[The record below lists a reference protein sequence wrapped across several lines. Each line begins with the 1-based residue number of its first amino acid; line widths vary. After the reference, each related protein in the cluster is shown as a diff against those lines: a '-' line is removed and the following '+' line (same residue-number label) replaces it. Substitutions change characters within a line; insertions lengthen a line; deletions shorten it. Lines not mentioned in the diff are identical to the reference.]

1 MALTPVV
8 GRLLA
13 DSGSLGMR
21 GRSVLLVLV
30 ALLPACAFGDRSI
43 ALQYEVERRYAQT
56 GADYKDPVVVLDFDD
71 ARPQPEYGDVRNGF
85 GIVTAKVIAEGQSG
99 GRWVANAL
107 AAELEARGYQVQQAT
122 EAPPGTVP
130 VLVSGSL
137 TQAYVRT
144 GVLGLD
150 CLVRVRLRVLRH
162 GVTVLTRDYEA
173 ENDDLGLLGTA
184 QAYAS
189 ALSEGLRRLIEQA
202 MEDIE
207 EALRE

>member
-1 MALTPVV
+1 M
-8 GRLLA
+8 
-13 DSGSLGMR
+13 
-21 GRSVLLVLV
+21 
-30 ALLPACAFGDRSI
+30 
-43 ALQYEVERRYAQT
+43 
-56 GADYKDPVVVLDFDD
+56 
-71 ARPQPEYGDVRNGF
+71 
-85 GIVTAKVIAEGQSG
+85 
-99 GRWVANAL
+99 
-107 AAELEARGYQVQQAT
+107 QQAT

>member
-71 ARPQPEYGDVRNGF
+71 ARPQP
-85 GIVTAKVIAEGQSG
+85 IVQHLVCTFL
-99 GRWVANAL
+99 L
-107 AAELEARGYQVQQAT
+107 AMVY
-122 EAPPGTVP
+122 P
-130 VLVSGSL
+130 
-137 TQAYVRT
+137 
-144 GVLGLD
+144 
-150 CLVRVRLRVLRH
+150 
-162 GVTVLTRDYEA
+162 
-173 ENDDLGLLGTA
+173 
-184 QAYAS
+184 AS
-189 ALSEGLRRLIEQA
+189 MRR
-202 MEDIE
+202 
-207 EALRE
+207 